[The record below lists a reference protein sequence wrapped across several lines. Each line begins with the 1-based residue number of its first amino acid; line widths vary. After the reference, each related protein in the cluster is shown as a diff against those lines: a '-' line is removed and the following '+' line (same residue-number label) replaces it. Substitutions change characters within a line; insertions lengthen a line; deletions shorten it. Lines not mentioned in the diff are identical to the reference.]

1 MGRPLK
7 KSFFGSPATDGKQLV
22 LSYVWLEDS
31 DQPEEGYYVVRQ
43 VGTGRYQ
50 VTNGVKTGVVK
61 LVDALPDAPGEG
73 VIEIKVFGSAVRE
86 YASKIFNRTVKTF
99 DGNSYKWSAEPAT
112 EVGQADLPFEFF
124 LSEEEETD
132 LVAEINEATDGAAIV
147 TLLQDNPAEL
157 LTSDAQAEF
166 EVVKSLG
173 AGRTSAVG
181 NGVAQWIEIFGEFT
195 SIAQARDTVEFHVNT
210 EFNKAQ
216 LIIAADG
223 ATTANKLDAALK
235 QWIPVVITDRL
246 NLIQTLKASDV
257 QAAKDLGESLETEAM
272 TVSFKALN
280 DVFVSGTNTKT
291 ISADIF
297 AARNAYSNSKFFG
310 VTRMIEA
317 INNALAD

>member
-7 KSFFGSPATDGKQLV
+7 KSFFGSPSTGGKQLV
-22 LSYVWLEDS
+22 LSHVWLEDS
-31 DQPEEGYYVVRQ
+31 TAAETGFWIIRQ

-50 VTNGVKTGVVK
+50 VTNGTKVGVVK
-61 LVDALPDAPGEG
+61 LVDALPVAAGEG
-73 VIEIKVFGSAVRE
+73 TIEINVFGSSVRE

-99 DGNSYKWSAEPAT
+99 DGNSYKWSAETAT

-132 LVAEINEATDGAAIV
+132 FVAEINAGDSAAIL
-147 TLLQDNPAEL
+147 TLITENPAEFF
-157 LTSDAQAEF
+157 TSDAQAKF
-166 EVVKSLG
+166 EVIETVG
-173 AGRTSAVG
+173 EGRKTAVA

-195 SIAQARDTVEFHVNT
+195 SIAQARDTIEFHTNT
-210 EFNKAQ
+210 EYNKGQ
-216 LIIAADG
+216 LILAADG

-235 QWIPVVITDRL
+235 QWIPVVLTDRV
-246 NLIQTLKASDV
+246 NLIQTLKASEV
-257 QAAKDLGESLETEAM
+257 QAAKDLGVSLETEAM

-280 DVFVSGTNTKT
+280 DVFVSGTGTKN

-297 AARNAYSNSKFFG
+297 AARNAYSNGKFFG

-317 INNALAD
+317 INNALAA